1 MWKDQKFIS
10 HGAIQNATISFPH
23 QKRKE
28 EKKKAVATL
37 TDYLNVVPNVQFTA
51 ANETGAFNE
60 AVAAG
65 SLSHSLQE
73 RKLCLLGHSE

>member
-1 MWKDQKFIS
+1 MKGSKVYFARCDTKRDNKFPAS
-10 HGAIQNATISFPH
+10 EK
-23 QKRKE
+23 KRR
-28 EKKKAVATL
+28 KKKAVATL